1 MSLTPYNYPT
11 LFPLCPPPHH
21 RQHYYQHRPWVT
33 KTPKPTLCHPYS
45 LPLSLLTSKLS
56 QNPPFSNSFYYFL
69 SFPSPFFYFLSQP
82 TTLIPAT
89 APFHHAICTL
99 TQARP
104 KNTTFTALD
113 STLDNLGTMDFR
125 LVSVCVWSGVDFVPL
140 CTSNSSSE
148 GDGGGKKKEG
158 RREKQKGRK
167 GKRWC
172 RCSNVLDAYRYQ
184 RGVHFHPSRT
194 PLHDIPTAPSCG

>member
-1 MSLTPYNYPT
+1 M
-11 LFPLCPPPHH
+11 
-21 RQHYYQHRPWVT
+21 T

-69 SFPSPFFYFLSQP
+69 SFPSPFFYFLSHP

-89 APFHHAICTL
+89 APSHHATCTL

-148 GDGGGKKKEG
+148 GDGGGKK
-158 RREKQKGRK
+158 RREEERSKRGERERDGVDVVTSSTRIGISEGYTSTPRK
-167 GKRWC
+167 PPCTIYPPHPRVAERRKRK
-172 RCSNVLDAYRYQ
+172 YH
-184 RGVHFHPSRT
+184 RG
-194 PLHDIPTAPSCG
+194 